1 MNLISTAQKERV
13 RLPRSRDALATPS
26 FEGGALRET
35 LIKRARALPVW
46 TAIAAR
52 LKSLEPAHKEVE
64 SMSIIPSEVDEQ
76 AVHEE
81 GSHHG
86 RPNPNAHEHH
96 ERPVKTQGS
105 AGVGLGV
112 FALILICGLG
122 VFGLWLFRSVRR
134 LDRRMAQVS
143 QQMERLNHRVGG
155 TEQQSQTL
163 AQQALQAAASAK
175 AAAQQRDEAKQ
186 AEENSAAQAQ
196 SALQDAATAKQ
207 QATQAEQKATEAEKK
222 AEEYRKQREEELQQL
237 QTALGQIAET
247 HRTAVGLVMTLG
259 EKSIRFD
266 FDKAEIKPQ
275 YRDLL
280 NRIAGILMTL
290 KQYSIYVYGYTD
302 DVGTAD
308 YNMKLSA
315 RRAEAVR
322 SALVQAGIKPGV
334 MTAKGF
340 GKSDPRVK
348 GDTAKARAANRRVEI
363 GIVDSRIL
371 MEPVS
376 QK

>member
-1 MNLISTAQKERV
+1 MSLIPT
-13 RLPRSRDALATPS
+13 D
-26 FEGGALRET
+26 
-35 LIKRARALPVW
+35 
-46 TAIAAR
+46 
-52 LKSLEPAHKEVE
+52 
-64 SMSIIPSEVDEQ
+64 VDEQ
-76 AVHEE
+76 AVQEE
-81 GSHHG
+81 GLRSAHST
-86 RPNPNAHEHH
+86 RNAHQHH
-96 ERPVKTQGS
+96 ERPAKGS
-105 AGVGLGV
+105 GGGV
-112 FALILICGLG
+112 FLGLLALGLVLVLG
-122 VFGLWLFRSVRR
+122 FFATRSIRR
-134 LDRRMAQVS
+134 LERRVAQIGQQVDRLS
-143 QQMERLNHRVGG
+143 HRVGG
-155 TEQQSQTL
+155 AEQQSQSLT
-163 AQQALQAAASAK
+163 QQAVQAAASAK
-175 AAAQQRDEAKQ
+175 AAAQQRDDAKQ

-196 SALQDAATAKQ
+196 SAQQEAAAAKQ
-207 QATQAEQKATEAEKK
+207 QATQAEQKATQAEQK
-222 AEEYRKQREEELQQL
+222 AEEYRKQREEQLQQL

-302 DVGTAD
+302 DVGTPE
-308 YNMKLSA
+308 YNLKLST

-322 SALVQAGIKPGV
+322 NALVQAGIKAGV
-334 MTAKGF
+334 MTSKGF

-348 GDTAKARAANRRVEI
+348 GDTPKARAANRRVEI